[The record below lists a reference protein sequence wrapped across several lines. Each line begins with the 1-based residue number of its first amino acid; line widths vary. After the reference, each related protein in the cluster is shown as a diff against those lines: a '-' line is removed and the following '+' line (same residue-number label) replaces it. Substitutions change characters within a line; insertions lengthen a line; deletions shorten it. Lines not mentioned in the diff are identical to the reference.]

1 MNSDNRQQEQEE
13 QQQWI
18 VYQKL
23 QTARVKLQN
32 VELKKSGHNSFAGF
46 KYFELADF
54 LPTVNSIFFELGL
67 CSVFSIENNEAVM
80 RIIDTEFGGT
90 IFFRSPVVDAVSRVT
105 IEGGKSPPIQALG
118 SQHTYLR
125 RYLFLNALEITE
137 HDAVDAILGKDE
149 PKSAKPVTK
158 DVFDTLDEQSQKEI
172 KSYAA
177 DVIMLIHKEKVGEAV
192 EYINSLEL
200 DADWKTALWSQLD
213 SKQRSAIKKF
223 AQG

>member
-1 MNSDNRQQEQEE
+1 MNSDNAISTKETV
-13 QQQWI
+13 

-23 QTARVKLQN
+23 QKARVKLQN
-32 VELKKSGHNSFAGF
+32 VELKKSGYNSFAGF
-46 KYFELADF
+46 KYFELGDF

-67 CSVFSIENNEAVM
+67 CSVFTIDNNEAIMQIV
-80 RIIDTEFGGT
+80 DTEFGGT
-90 IFFRSPVVDAVSRVT
+90 IFFRSPVAEAVPRVT
-105 IEGGKSPPIQALG
+105 IDAGKSPAIQALG

-137 HDAVDAILGKDE
+137 HDAVDATLGKDE

-158 DVFDTLDEQSQKEI
+158 DVFDTLDEQSQNEI

>member
-1 MNSDNRQQEQEE
+1 MTSMN
-13 QQQWI
+13 

-23 QTARVKLQN
+23 QLARVKLQN
-32 VELKKSGHNSFAGF
+32 VELKKSGHNKFAGYR
-46 KYFELADF
+46 YFELADF
-54 LPTVNSIFFELGL
+54 LPTVNSIFNEVGLSHTLEFTDTLATMQVIDFEKGGIAKFTCPMATAELKGCHPVQNLGA
-67 CSVFSIENNEAVM
+67 SI
-80 RIIDTEFGGT
+80 
-90 IFFRSPVVDAVSRVT
+90 
-105 IEGGKSPPIQALG
+105 
-118 SQHTYLR
+118 TYIT
-125 RYLFLNALEITE
+125 RYLLVMALAICE
-137 HDAVDAILGKDE
+137 HDALDATTGADE
-149 PKSAKPVTK
+149 PKSAKPIPK
-158 DVFDTLDEQSQKEI
+158 SVFDTLDEQSQNEI

>member
-1 MNSDNRQQEQEE
+1 MNLDNAISTKETV
-13 QQQWI
+13 

-23 QTARVKLQN
+23 QKARVKLQN
-32 VELKKSGHNSFAGF
+32 VELKKSGYNSFAGF
-46 KYFELADF
+46 KYFELGDF

-67 CSVFSIENNEAVM
+67 CSVFTIDNNEAIMQIV
-80 RIIDTEFGGT
+80 DTEFGGT
-90 IFFRSPVVDAVSRVT
+90 IFFRSPVAEAVPRVT
-105 IEGGKSPPIQALG
+105 IDAGKSPAIQALG

-137 HDAVDAILGKDE
+137 HDAVDATLGKDE

-158 DVFDTLDEQSQKEI
+158 DVFDTLDEQSQNEI

-177 DVIMLIHKEKVGEAV
+177 DIIMMIHKDKVGDAV

>member
-1 MNSDNRQQEQEE
+1 MNSDNAISTKETV
-13 QQQWI
+13 

-23 QTARVKLQN
+23 QKARVKLQN

-46 KYFELADF
+46 KYFELGDF

-67 CSVFSIENNEAVM
+67 CSVFTIDNNEAIMQIV
-80 RIIDTEFGGT
+80 DTEFGGT
-90 IFFRSPVVDAVSRVT
+90 IFFRSPVAEAVPRVT
-105 IEGGKSPPIQALG
+105 IDAGKSPAIQALG

-137 HDAVDAILGKDE
+137 HDAVDATLGKDE

-158 DVFDTLDEQSQKEI
+158 DVFDTLDEQSQNEI

-177 DVIMLIHKEKVGEAV
+177 DIIMMIHKDKVGDAV

>member
-1 MNSDNRQQEQEE
+1 MTSDNTLSIKETV
-13 QQQWI
+13 

-23 QTARVKLQN
+23 QKARVKLQS
-32 VELKKSGHNSFAGF
+32 VELKKSGYNSFANF
-46 KYFELADF
+46 KYFELGDF
-54 LPTVNSIFFELGL
+54 LSTVNTIFFELGL

-80 RIIDTEFGGT
+80 RIVDTEHGGT
-90 IFFRSPVVDAVSRVT
+90 IFFRSPVADAVSRVT
-105 IEGGKSPPIQALG
+105 IDSGKSPAIQALG

-125 RYLFLNALEITE
+125 RYLFINAMEITE
-137 HDAVDAILGKDE
+137 HDSVDATLGKDE

-158 DVFDTLDEQSQKEI
+158 DVFDTLDEQSQSEI

-177 DVIMLIHKEKVGEAV
+177 DIIMMIHKDRVGEAV

>member
-1 MNSDNRQQEQEE
+1 MDNKLDNRQQEQDEH
-13 QQQWI
+13 QQWI

-46 KYFELADF
+46 KYFELGDF
-54 LPTVNSIFFELGL
+54 LPTVNSIFFELNL

-105 IEGGKSPPIQALG
+105 IDAGKSPPIQALG

-137 HDAVDAILGKDE
+137 HDAVDATLGKDE

-158 DVFDTLDEQSQKEI
+158 DVFDI
-172 KSYAA
+172 
-177 DVIMLIHKEKVGEAV
+177 IMMIHKDRVGEAV

>member
-1 MNSDNRQQEQEE
+1 MNSDNAISTKETV
-13 QQQWI
+13 

-23 QTARVKLQN
+23 QKARVKLQN

-46 KYFELADF
+46 KYFELGDF

-67 CSVFSIENNEAVM
+67 CSVFTIDNNEAIMQIV
-80 RIIDTEFGGT
+80 DTEFGGT
-90 IFFRSPVVDAVSRVT
+90 IFFRSPVAEAVPRVT
-105 IEGGKSPPIQALG
+105 IDAGKSPAIQALG

-137 HDAVDAILGKDE
+137 HDAVDATLGKDE

-158 DVFDTLDEQSQKEI
+158 DVFDTLDEQSQNEI

>member
-1 MNSDNRQQEQEE
+1 MTSDNTISIKETV
-13 QQQWI
+13 

-23 QTARVKLQN
+23 QKARVKLQS
-32 VELKKSGHNSFAGF
+32 VELKKSGYNSFANF
-46 KYFELADF
+46 KYFELGDF
-54 LPTVNSIFFELGL
+54 LSTVNTIFFELGL

-80 RIIDTEFGGT
+80 RIVDTEHGGT
-90 IFFRSPVVDAVSRVT
+90 IFFRSPVADAVSRVT
-105 IEGGKSPPIQALG
+105 IDAGKSPAIQALG

-125 RYLFLNALEITE
+125 RYLFINAMEITE
-137 HDAVDAILGKDE
+137 HDSVDATLGKDE

-158 DVFDTLDEQSQKEI
+158 DVFDTLDEQSQNEI

-177 DVIMLIHKEKVGEAV
+177 DIIMMIHKDKVGDAV

>member
-1 MNSDNRQQEQEE
+1 MNSDNAISTKETV
-13 QQQWI
+13 

-23 QTARVKLQN
+23 QKARVKLQN

-46 KYFELADF
+46 KYFELGDF

-67 CSVFSIENNEAVM
+67 CSVFTIDNNEAIMQIV
-80 RIIDTEFGGT
+80 DTEFGGT
-90 IFFRSPVVDAVSRVT
+90 IFFRSPVAEAVPRVT
-105 IEGGKSPPIQALG
+105 IDAGTSPAIQALG

-137 HDAVDAILGKDE
+137 HDAVDATLGKDE

-158 DVFDTLDEQSQKEI
+158 DVFDTLDEQSQNEI

>member
-1 MNSDNRQQEQEE
+1 MTSDNTISIKETV
-13 QQQWI
+13 

-23 QTARVKLQN
+23 QKARVKLQS
-32 VELKKSGHNSFAGF
+32 VELKKSGYNSFANF
-46 KYFELADF
+46 KYFELGDF
-54 LPTVNSIFFELGL
+54 LSTVNTIFFELGL

-80 RIIDTEFGGT
+80 RIVDTEHGGT
-90 IFFRSPVVDAVSRVT
+90 IFFRSPVADAVSRVT
-105 IEGGKSPPIQALG
+105 IDAGKSPAIQALG

-125 RYLFLNALEITE
+125 RYLFINAMEITE
-137 HDAVDAILGKDE
+137 HDSVDATLGKDE
-149 PKSAKPVTK
+149 PKSAKPIAQS
-158 DVFDTLDEQSQKEI
+158 VFDTLDEQSQNEI

-177 DVIMLIHKEKVGEAV
+177 DIIMMIHKDKVGDAV